1 MFLTLLAGCSPFQ
14 PFDLTPTPIPQ
25 VEALPELAIDV
36 SELDFGSRSV
46 AQDGALTLTLT
57 LENVGGGTLVVP
69 HQIKAN
75 GDDVFHVQAAPLIE
89 LAEGETAVLPV
100 VFDPSTDGDWNA
112 VLQIREQSVELM
124 GRATAPVARVLP
136 DQRDVGAVWVGCQE
150 QVSLTV
156 LNDGHEPLE
165 IWELALTGG
174 EGWSLDGDVPDSLE
188 PGAQATVDL
197 WFRPTS
203 GGPQDLSIELLT
215 NDPAAPQVTLGIG
228 GLAMQSATESESHT
242 YSPGLMTDLLF
253 VVDSGPSMSGYLA
266 DAQTQTQ
273 ALFDRLD
280 QGQVDWNVTV
290 ANGESDC
297 HSTYDPYL
305 GSDTYTP
312 ATAGPA
318 LGYGLNPQ
326 GSGTRALL
334 ELAGAT
340 LERTDPGDCLSGFLR
355 PDADLHVVLMTQ
367 ASESTSG
374 DADQWANTLSQHA
387 AQVTVSAVVGAGGAC
402 ASSPQVE
409 ALVAQTGGQQLNIC
423 DPDWSAIFAAIGQVS
438 LDQPADPQQIQLQ
451 VDAVPE
457 TLEVWAGPRRLYE
470 WELAGGTLFL
480 DGDAEGLEAG
490 DEILVVYS
498 VAEECR

>member
-14 PFDLTPTPIPQ
+14 PFDLTPNPTPQ
-25 VEALPELAIDV
+25 VEALPELSIDV
-36 SELDFGSRSV
+36 AELDFGTRSV
-46 AQDGALTLTLT
+46 ADDGALTLVLT

-69 HQIKAN
+69 HQIKAD
-75 GDDVFHVQAAPLIE
+75 GDDVFSVQAPPLIE
-89 LAEGETAVLPV
+89 LAEGESAVMPV

-112 VLQIREQSVELM
+112 VLQIRDQSVELF
-124 GRATAPVARVLP
+124 GGATAPVARVLP

-156 LNDGHEPLE
+156 LNDGREPLAL
-165 IWELALTGG
+165 WELSLSGG
-174 EGWSLDGDVPDSLE
+174 EGWSLDGDLPESLA
-188 PGAQATVDL
+188 PGDQVTLDL
-197 WFRPTS
+197 WFRPTD
-203 GGPQDLSIELLT
+203 GGPQDLGIELLT
-215 NDPAAPQVTLGIG
+215 NDPAAPQITLGIG
-228 GLAMQSATESESHT
+228 GLAMQSATHSESHT

-280 QGQVDWNVTV
+280 QGQVDWHASV

-297 HSTYDPYL
+297 HSTYDAFL
-305 GSDTYTP
+305 DSATYSP
-312 ATAGPA
+312 AAAGPA
-318 LGYGLNPQ
+318 LGYGLSPQ

-355 PDADLHVVLMTQ
+355 EDADLHIVLMTQ
-367 ASESTSG
+367 ASEATSG

-387 AQVTVSAVVGAGGAC
+387 ARVTVSAVIGAGGAC
-402 ASSPQVE
+402 SASPQVE
-409 ALVAQTGGQQLNIC
+409 ALVSQTGGQQLNIC
-423 DPDWSAIFAAIGQVS
+423 DPDWSAFFAALGQVS
-438 LDQPADPQQIQLQ
+438 LDQPADPQQIRLE

-457 TLEVWAGPRRLYE
+457 TIEVWAGPRRLSE
-470 WELAGGTLFL
+470 WELQGGTLFV

-490 DEILVVYS
+490 DEIQVVYS
-498 VAEECR
+498 VAEECL